1 MRLGRYSTADSRD
14 VWPGIE
20 TDGEVV
26 NLNDVSS
33 ETEESKVTSI
43 RSLLQREDWEDV
55 ATEAIEA
62 ARQSGKGTYPIESVT
77 RQAPIAEPQKII
89 AVGLNYADHAEE
101 SGNTPPEEPLIFA
114 KFPQAITGPD
124 TAIRWDPSYTTAVDY
139 EAELVAVIG
148 TEARSV
154 GPDEAQEH
162 IAGYTIGNDIS
173 GRDLQGKDEQW
184 VRAKS
189 LDTFA
194 PIGPTIVPDDEIS
207 DVSDLDIWTEVNGS
221 RVQDSNT
228 SEMLFDVADLVSFCS
243 EAFTLKPGDLI
254 FTGTPA
260 GIGYFRDPQVLLENG
275 DTVTVGI
282 DEVGTLRNDCQYEAE
297 PDT

>member
-1 MRLGRYSTADSRD
+1 MRLGRYSTVGSSDI
-14 VWPGIE
+14 WPGVEI
-20 TDGEVV
+20 DGEVV
-26 NLNDVSS
+26 NLHNVTN
-33 ETEESKVTSI
+33 ETKGSAITSI
-43 RSLLQREDWEDV
+43 RSLLQDEDWESTV
-55 ATEAIEA
+55 TEAIDIA
-62 ARQSGKGTYPIESVT
+62 QQSSTGLYPIESVE

-124 TAIRWDPSYTTAVDY
+124 TPIRWDPSYTTAVDY

-148 TEARSV
+148 SEARSV
-154 GPDEAQEH
+154 GPDEAQEY

-194 PIGPTIVPDDEIS
+194 PLGPTIVTDDEIS
-207 DVSDLDIWTEVNGS
+207 DVTDLDIWAEVNGN
-221 RVQDSNT
+221 RVQDSST
-228 SEMLFDVADLVSFCS
+228 SEMFFDVEDLVSFCS
-243 EAFTLKPGDLI
+243 DAFTLKPGDLI

-260 GIGYFRDPQVLLENG
+260 GVGYFRDPQILLDNG

-282 DEVGTLRNDCQYEAE
+282 EELGTLRNHCQYES
-297 PDT
+297 